1 MSGSIEV
8 RGVLIGEG
16 MPKIIV
22 PIVGKTEEEIL
33 QETVKAA
40 AVSPDLVEWR
50 ADWFA
55 QVMDGVRVKEV
66 LGKIDGTA
74 EEQRHTSA

>member
-8 RGVLIGEG
+8 RGVLIGKG

-33 QETVKAA
+33 RETEKAA
-40 AVSPDLVEWR
+40 AAAPDL
-50 ADWFA
+50 AS
-55 QVMDGVRVKEV
+55 
-66 LGKIDGTA
+66 L
-74 EEQRHTSA
+74 